1 MEIVA
6 QVEAQLAP
14 ALRAAWCA
22 ATSANPAWTARNP
35 ALGQCAV
42 TALVVQDH
50 FGGDLMRGMVD
61 GESHY
66 WNRIDGVDV
75 DLTLSQFGPHAV
87 IHDAVSRDRDYV
99 LSFPETADRY
109 GRLRRRVGGIR
120 RAGRTATGTDSVATL
135 VGVASRG

>member
-1 MEIVA
+1 MEVVA
-6 QVEAQLAP
+6 HVEAQLAP

-42 TALVVQDH
+42 TALIIQDQ

-66 WNRIDGVDV
+66 WNHIDGVDV
-75 DLTLSQFGPHAV
+75 DLTIAQFGPRAV
-87 IHDAVSRDRDYV
+87 IHDVVSRDRDYV

-109 GRLRRRVGGIR
+109 QRLRRRVATIQQVGC
-120 RAGRTATGTDSVATL
+120 TATDSAATL
-135 VGVASRG
+135 ASVVSRG